1 MAVPVSDE
9 TKAVEPVIEP
19 MPEASAMP
27 ITSTVTPL
35 VPTDDRRKTYGGRF
49 GAVYIALAA
58 VLLGAI
64 ALFAV
69 TVIRGSGPAEPAWSA
84 WKPQPAAAVDMAS
97 QIAAHVAPL
106 YRLAP
111 GGPQLVAVQATDAPT
126 ISAPSVQNVPVEDV
140 ALRGGSSSQD
150 IKVVPTKGSIVYT
163 LCGLG
168 ARCKIATG
176 TPSQARARLLRRE
189 ALELSLYTFKY
200 VDGVDSVIVHIPPPP
215 QPNTSWALFF
225 QDNELKPEL
234 SRPLGQTLP
243 VATGS
248 RKLVPASVVGNA
260 GEQTIERLTRPRWF
274 TSQYQ
279 QLQDGNAILVLDPV
293 IAAG

>member
-1 MAVPVSDE
+1 VADAVSDDE
-9 TKAVEPVIEP
+9 TAPEPVAEP
-19 MPEASAMP
+19 MPAASATP
-27 ITSTVTPL
+27 ASTVPPF
-35 VPTDDRRKTYGGRF
+35 VGKAAPGYESKSYRGRF
-49 GAVYIALAA
+49 AVLYLALAA
-58 VLLGAI
+58 VLAGAI
-64 ALFAV
+64 GIFAV
-69 TVIRGSGPAEPAWSA
+69 TLVHGSSPAGPAWSV
-84 WKPQPAAAVDMAS
+84 WKPTSASAADMAG

-126 ISAPSVQNVPVEDV
+126 VQNVPVEDV
-140 ALRGGSSSQD
+140 ALKGGSNQD
-150 IKVVPTKGSIVYT
+150 YKIVPTKHSIVYT

-168 ARCKIATG
+168 TRCKIATG

-215 QPNTSWALFF
+215 EPNTNWALFF
-225 QDNELKPEL
+225 QDNQLKTEL
-234 SRPLGQTLP
+234 SQPLGQTLP
-243 VATGS
+243 VAAGV

-260 GEQTIERLTRPRWF
+260 GAETIERLTRPRWF

-279 QLQDGNAILVLDPV
+279 QLPDGNAILVLDPV